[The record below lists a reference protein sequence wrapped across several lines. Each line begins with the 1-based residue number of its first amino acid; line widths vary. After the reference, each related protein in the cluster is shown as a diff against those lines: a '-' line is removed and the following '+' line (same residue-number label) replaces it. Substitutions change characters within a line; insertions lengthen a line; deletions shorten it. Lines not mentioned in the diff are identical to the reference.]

1 MVFWIKRVQKV
12 GMCGRVDRLQIKAD
26 IRQDG
31 HLAVFFI
38 EFDGLCSDKCVE
50 ALTGM
55 ERE

>member
-50 ALTGM
+50 ALTGT